1 MVPSDWHSSRPL
13 VGIKWCT
20 GGPAD
25 RFGSHAGH
33 ILWHLVAAEA
43 KFERRYL
50 NQLGHLTTSSESP
63 ERRPSAPPVGPST
76 GQRLKTVDDFTLHD
90 VEAVRLILR
99 GGSVLD
105 WHRLNF
111 THVDQARRFIRNHE
125 LKLTEQRDRGFV
137 DHVRH
142 EAVEYL
148 RRHFNAA
155 IPQSLEKSSLEE
167 LLMAASEKA
176 GHKQVCACTVL
187 KTMQIIHHLAGREL
201 LFRLPVSDRDLFH
214 LVEEKVYR
222 VVGTMLSEGF
232 PITEFI
238 GGRKNLD
245 STYTKLL
252 SKPQATASALFD
264 KLRFRIVTRTREHL
278 LPVLLYLTD
287 QLFPFTYIVPG
298 ESANTIFHYRSY
310 CEQIPHLSQL
320 LGGSQEPVDD
330 ALTPNANRFSAQTY
344 RTIQFVADIPVRVP
358 QHLMELAPVGSEN
371 LGPVV
376 YMLCEFQL
384 LDAETE
390 AANESGDAS
399 HEAYKRRQREEV
411 SRRLRLGERSDPGA
425 SRRRNPGT

>member
-1 MVPSDWHSSRPL
+1 M
-13 VGIKWCT
+13 
-20 GGPAD
+20 
-25 RFGSHAGH
+25 
-33 ILWHLVAAEA
+33 
-43 KFERRYL
+43 
-50 NQLGHLTTSSESP
+50 
-63 ERRPSAPPVGPST
+63 
-76 GQRLKTVDDFTLHD
+76 
-90 VEAVRLILR
+90 
-99 GGSVLD
+99 LD

-111 THVDQARRFIRNHE
+111 THAEQAKRFIRNHE
-125 LKLTEQRDRGFV
+125 LRLSEPHDQAFV
-137 DHVRH
+137 DHIRR

-155 IPQSLEKSSLEE
+155 IPQTLEKATLED
-167 LLMAASEKA
+167 LLMAASEKD
-176 GHKQVCACTVL
+176 GHRQVCACTVL

-252 SKPQATASALFD
+252 SKPQATAAALFD
-264 KLRFRIVTRTREHL
+264 KLRFRIVTRTRDHL
-278 LPVLLYLTD
+278 LPVLLYLTE

-310 CEQIPHLSQL
+310 CEKNDYLKQL
-320 LGGSQEPVDD
+320 LSSSQEPVDD

-358 QHLMELAPVGSEN
+358 QHLMELAPTGSEN

-390 AANESGDAS
+390 SSNESGEAS

-411 SRRLRLGERSDPGA
+411 SRRLRLGERPEPTGSK
-425 SRRRNPGT
+425 RRNPGS